1 VAGATSQSQSERRD
15 GDGDGSDD
23 YELPAHVARYVPPD
37 DAEVGA
43 GAIPET
49 AGTGV
54 SRRPSGSAESRAS
67 AAARPVV
74 PSAVAD
80 DPSEVRR
87 APLNEQRAKEGKQTN
102 AYWTQR
108 WPNVSGSPGWLQ
120 VRRLRAELEAMAGV
134 EMELWRAALVAV
146 GMGRSAGVADAAG
159 GGEGE
164 GEGAGNGT
172 VVAAV
177 LLEELKDKLDRCRR
191 RLRAVRAR
199 VPADDPA

>member
-1 VAGATSQSQSERRD
+1 MALTRYANVAGATSQSQSERRD

-23 YELPAHVARYVPPD
+23 YELPAHAARYVPPD

-87 APLNEQRAKEGKQTN
+87 APLNEQRAKEGKRTN

-108 WPNVSGSPGWLQ
+108 WPNASGSPVGFRCGGCAQSWRRWLGWRWSFGA
-120 VRRLRAELEAMAGV
+120 RRLSLSAWADPPASPTQLEAA
-134 EMELWRAALVAV
+134 
-146 GMGRSAGVADAAG
+146 
-159 GGEGE
+159 
-164 GEGAGNGT
+164 
-172 VVAAV
+172 
-177 LLEELKDKLDRCRR
+177 
-191 RLRAVRAR
+191 RAR
-199 VPADDPA
+199 ARGRGTGR